1 MIVSR
6 TEPWIIGMV
15 ERTLC
20 RKVRWVGCEELG
32 RLLQRTFSKPIHTM
46 MNRRIGSRFVKSC
59 SDKKSKVIG
68 MDIIDNQ
75 QCAQSLL

>member
-1 MIVSR
+1 MSR
-6 TEPWIIGMV
+6 
-15 ERTLC
+15 L
-20 RKVRWVGCEELG
+20 VGRLADSEELA

-75 QCAQSLL
+75 QSAQSLL

>member
-1 MIVSR
+1 MGRLADS
-6 TEPWIIGMV
+6 
-15 ERTLC
+15 
-20 RKVRWVGCEELG
+20 EELG

-68 MDIIDNQ
+68 MDIIDSQ
-75 QCAQSLL
+75 QSAQSLL

>member
-1 MIVSR
+1 MSR
-6 TEPWIIGMV
+6 F
-15 ERTLC
+15 
-20 RKVRWVGCEELG
+20 VGRLADSEELA

-75 QCAQSLL
+75 QSAQSLL

>member
-1 MIVSR
+1 MSR
-6 TEPWIIGMV
+6 
-15 ERTLC
+15 L
-20 RKVRWVGCEELG
+20 VGRLADSEELA

-68 MDIIDNQ
+68 MDIIGGQ